1 LNMSEKG
8 NAPVSIDLQDNAKEA
23 VEEKREI
30 TPNMIRG
37 ITVEIGGRSIPLR
50 YTMPVQLQV
59 EEELGIDF
67 SEITEKLKAKKN
79 TRLVIS
85 LIRMMGNAGLKHAG
99 KDPDLTDEWLIDHI
113 KPGYTTSYR
122 VAVMGAV
129 TAGWF
134 METDQGEQE
143 QDDVL
148 AEIRKKNGN
157 TD

>member
-1 LNMSEKG
+1 MNMSEKG

-143 QDDVL
+143 QDDIL
-148 AEIRKKNGN
+148 MEIRKKNEN